1 MTLPRRFFER
11 PAPVIARELLG
22 MTLVS
27 RCGGDTTSGWI
38 VETEAYL
45 GREDPASHA
54 FRGRRTAANAGIW
67 SPPGSWYVYRSYGI
81 HWCCNLVT
89 GPPDAGAAVLLRA
102 VMPREGLPTM
112 RLRRRG
118 QPDRHLTSGPGKL
131 CQALGITRAL
141 NGVPMASSEV
151 VVRRDGSLP
160 VAGAIRE
167 TPRIGIS
174 KAVDWPL
181 RYVLEVQPRND
192 TKNTKGDSLVRRGA
206 SRSTSTASP

>member
-1 MTLPRRFFER
+1 MTLPRWFFER
-11 PAPVIARELLG
+11 PAPVVAWELLG

-54 FRGRRTAANAGIW
+54 FGGRRTAANAGIW
-67 SPPGSWYVYRSYGI
+67 APPGSWYVYRSYGI

-118 QPDRHLTSGPGKL
+118 QPDRHLTSGPGRL

-141 NGVPMASSEV
+141 DGLPMRSSEV

-181 RYVLEVQPRND
+181 RYVLEN
-192 TKNTKGDSLVRRGA
+192 S
-206 SRSTSTASP
+206 